1 MSLPKRFVAALVAA
15 VLVTS
20 LAITWTSVKAT
31 SSFLHEKIEQKFAAT
46 LSATRE
52 RIELWHTER
61 ELELGTLA
69 SSSTLVDALG
79 ELRVRGSKTRSG
91 GFGHRYLTLVLEQL
105 PQYRALFLLDREG
118 NVLAWVGEA
127 HSIEPGL
134 RAELASIAHPTV
146 SEPHRSES
154 GRLHV
159 ASAPIANERGEQV
172 GSVHGT
178 LRSRDFDDLLRSSL
192 GPQSEIFIVGSDH
205 TVLAPDS
212 ASANRPRYERPLPKS
227 GSGATVEQYA
237 IAGGSY
243 VVGGTVPFARFGWTL
258 VIEEPYASAFAPVV
272 AILNQT
278 LAINLG
284 VILLLSTLAYFT
296 ARKIV
301 RPVHALSQAAREIA
315 DGNLGVEIPVST
327 GGGEIGQLTQAL
339 GEMMSRLGRN
349 QLELEE
355 KNAELEEANEAL
367 EKLSITDGLTGLYNH
382 RYFQEEFER
391 EMKRASRSNDPLS
404 LILIDIDDFKLLND
418 SYGHAAGDVA
428 LATVARTMKKMTRGS
443 DLLARYGGEEFA
455 LLSFGNS
462 LVGASGAAEKIR
474 QAVAEIDVRIKDQSD
489 SLTVTVSIG
498 VAEFDGDPKSFKS
511 FFNDADRALY
521 RAKAAGKNCVM
532 TTSDPD

>member
-1 MSLPKRFVAALVAA
+1 MR
-15 VLVTS
+15 
-20 LAITWTSVKAT
+20 
-31 SSFLHEKIEQKFAAT
+31 
-46 LSATRE
+46 
-52 RIELWHTER
+52 
-61 ELELGTLA
+61 
-69 SSSTLVDALG
+69 
-79 ELRVRGSKTRSG
+79 
-91 GFGHRYLTLVLEQL
+91 
-105 PQYRALFLLDREG
+105 
-118 NVLAWVGEA
+118 
-127 HSIEPGL
+127 
-134 RAELASIAHPTV
+134 
-146 SEPHRSES
+146 
-154 GRLHV
+154 
-159 ASAPIANERGEQV
+159 
-172 GSVHGT
+172 
-178 LRSRDFDDLLRSSL
+178 
-192 GPQSEIFIVGSDH
+192 
-205 TVLAPDS
+205 
-212 ASANRPRYERPLPKS
+212 
-227 GSGATVEQYA
+227 
-237 IAGGSY
+237 GSY

-296 ARKIV
+296 ARRIV

-327 GGGEIGQLTQAL
+327 GGDEIGLLTQAL

-382 RYFQEEFER
+382 RYFQGEFER
-391 EMKRASRSNDPLS
+391 EMKRASRSNDSLS

-462 LVGASGAAEKIR
+462 LVGASGTAEKIR

-489 SLTVTVSIG
+489 SLRVTVSIG